1 MGPIAG
7 AAAAPAERKE
17 GAAGCGGAA
26 GVRRRLAGASAMS
39 LLCVRGECVES
50 GGRGAGVA
58 EGSTHVSSGLGVTT
72 FSRLHFP
79 SVPRG
84 AIMLTQL

>member
-26 GVRRRLAGASAMS
+26 EARRRLACSSAMS
-39 LLCVRGECVES
+39 LLCVRGECTDWAV
-50 GGRGAGVA
+50 GWAGVA
-58 EGSTHVSSGLGVTT
+58 DRSSRASSG
-72 FSRLHFP
+72 
-79 SVPRG
+79 
-84 AIMLTQL
+84 

>member
-26 GVRRRLAGASAMS
+26 GVRRKLAGASAMS
-39 LLCVRGECVES
+39 LLCVRGEC
-50 GGRGAGVA
+50 GLAGKGAGVVERSPHA
-58 EGSTHVSSGLGVTT
+58 SSGRGVTT
-72 FSRLHFP
+72 FSKLHFP
-79 SVPRG
+79 FVPRG
-84 AIMLTQL
+84 AIMLTHL